1 MKLRGGPDGLHYFD
15 RRSGLNILFDEINVP
30 QVEWAT
36 APRHVSIAL
45 TNTCDLSCSHCY
57 APKHSTELKCSDVES
72 WLQELDRHG
81 CIGVGFGGGEPT
93 LYKELSRLCKFAS
106 EETELAVTF
115 TTHGHHLD
123 KNLAKEL
130 QGYVNFIRVS
140 MDGIENTYETIR
152 GRPFSELLD
161 KFEIIRDVSQ
171 FGINFLVND
180 MTYPD
185 LDKAIELASK
195 IGASEFLLIPE
206 LSTNNNSNDINKE
219 TILRLNE
226 WVSGYKG
233 DIPLAVSE
241 AGRDLLPTCEAFPNE
256 LELHA
261 YAHIDASGYLKYSSF
276 DKEGVIIENND
287 VIHALNKLSTWRN
300 TK

>member
-15 RRSGLNILFDEINVP
+15 RKSGLNILFDEIDVP
-30 QVEWAT
+30 QEQWAI
-36 APRHVSIAL
+36 APRHISIAL
-45 TNTCDLSCSHCY
+45 TNTCDLSCAHCY
-57 APKHSTELKCSDVES
+57 APKHSAELKYDDVIS
-72 WLQELDRHG
+72 WLVELDRHG
-81 CIGVGFGGGEPT
+81 CIGAGFGGGEPT
-93 LYKELSRLCKFAS
+93 LYEDLSKLCRFTSEKTELS
-106 EETELAVTF
+106 VTF
-115 TTHGHHLD
+115 TTNGHHID
-123 KNLAKEL
+123 QKLANEL
-130 QGYVNFIRVS
+130 SGYVNFIRVS

-152 GRPFSELLD
+152 GRPFSALLD
-161 KFEIIRDVSQ
+161 KFEVIRDISQ

-180 MTYPD
+180 MTYLD

-206 LSTNNNSNDINKE
+206 LSTNNNSNNINKE

-261 YAHIDASGYLKYSSF
+261 YAHIDASGYLKYNSF
-276 DKEGVIIENND
+276 DKKGIIIKNND
-287 VIHALNKLSTWRN
+287 LINALELLAKEGA
-300 TK
+300 